1 MEIPLVDLKAQ
12 YISIKTEIDEAIQ
25 NVIRKA
31 AFIGGDEIEEFE
43 RVFAEYCEVKHCI
56 GVGNGTDA
64 LHIALRCLDIK
75 QGDEVVTVPNTFIA
89 TTEAISMAGARP
101 VFVDIDKDT
110 YNIDTTKLEE
120 LLRGRIS
127 RNDSSIKAII
137 PVHLYGQPCNME
149 PILEMAK
156 KYDLKVIE
164 DAAQAHGAFYCYPEE
179 VRDQGN
185 VNNGPSISSN
195 PSLCKRVGS
204 IGDIGCFSF
213 YPGKNLGAYGDG
225 GAVITNDDELAKK
238 IRMFANHGRKEKYS
252 HEFEGINSRL
262 DGIQAAVLKAKLK
275 YLEEWTE
282 RRCKNALCY
291 KEFLSDRLALKTI
304 IQPYK
309 YKNVRHVYHLY
320 VVRVS
325 HRERIRT
332 ELSKSGIATGI
343 HYPIPLHLLQ
353 AYEYLGYKQGDFPV
367 AEKVSK
373 EILSLPMYP
382 ELTSEQIS
390 YICDCLCKA
399 MKANH

>member
-1 MEIPLVDLKAQ
+1 MKIPLVDLKAQ
-12 YISIKTEIDEAIQ
+12 YISIKAEIDEAIQ
-25 NVIRKA
+25 NVIRKT

-43 RVFAEYCEVKHCI
+43 RVFAEYCGVKHCI

-64 LHIALRCLDIK
+64 LYIALRCLGIK
-75 QGDEVVTVPNTFIA
+75 QGDEIVTVPNTFIA

-110 YNIDTTKLEE
+110 YNIDTIKLEE
-120 LLRGRIS
+120 LLKVRIS

-149 PILEMAK
+149 PIIEMAK
-156 KYDLKVIE
+156 RHDLKVIE
-164 DAAQAHGAFYCYPEE
+164 DAAQAHGAFYCYSEE
-179 VRDQGN
+179 VPDQVN
-185 VNNGPSISSN
+185 VNIGSSISSN

-225 GAVITNDDELAKK
+225 GAIVTNDDELAKK
-238 IRMFANHGRKEKYS
+238 IRMFANHGRKEKYD
-252 HEFEGINSRL
+252 HEFEGVNSRL
-262 DGIQAAVLKAKLK
+262 DGIQAAILKAKLK

-282 RRCKNALCY
+282 RRCQIALCY
-291 KEFLSDRLALKTI
+291 NKLLSERLALKPVVH
-304 IQPYK
+304 PYES
-309 YKNVRHVYHLY
+309 KNVRHVYHLY
-320 VVRVS
+320 VVRVP
-325 HRERIRT
+325 HRERIKT
-332 ELSKSGIATGI
+332 ELSKSGISTGI
-343 HYPIPLHLLQ
+343 HYPTPLHLLQ
-353 AYEYLGYKQGDFPV
+353 AYEYLSYKQGDFPV

-382 ELTSEQIS
+382 ELISEQIS

-399 MKANH
+399 MKPNH